1 MDMDT
6 IEEPVMPEGGGTQAD
21 GDVVTSLYE
30 WVEAAVFSLVCVAL
44 VFAFVLRIV
53 GVDGT
58 SMTPTLMN
66 HDRLVLVNCF
76 YEPKQGDIVVI
87 NRYTQEPLVKRVIA
101 VAGQTIEIT
110 DEGQVLIDGSV
121 LDEPYINALTEPGR
135 LTEPYTVKEGQVC
148 VMGDNRHPGGSH
160 DSRADALREINVR
173 DIMGK
178 AVFRIWPLSDI
189 GGLYEDQ

>member
-135 LTEPYTVKEGQVC
+135 LTEPYTVKEGQVF

-160 DSRADALREINVR
+160 DSRADDLREINVR

>member
-6 IEEPVMPEGGGTQAD
+6 IEEPVMPESGGTQSD
-21 GDVVTSLYE
+21 GDVVSSLYE

-76 YEPKQGDIVVI
+76 YEPKPGDIVVI

-110 DEGQVLIDGSV
+110 DEGHVLIDGNV
-121 LDEPYINALTEPGR
+121 LDEPYINALTEPGG
-135 LTEPYTVKEGQVC
+135 LTEPYTVKEGQVF
-148 VMGDNRHPGGSH
+148 VMGDNRHHGGSH
-160 DSRADALREINVR
+160 DSRADDLREINVR